1 MLYLVRMNR
10 DLEDKSVADQ
20 IVGIFSAT
28 SIEAL
33 WSMVDEVTSPVER
46 QYARL
51 LGDGGIVWPGRAVT
65 FAAIEA
71 WADKTE
77 YDVGEHPLVKSLKL
91 HTIDFTEGLHSSL
104 LDGLK
109 FKRFD
114 TFEKYAKKI
123 TT

>member
-10 DLEDKSVADQ
+10 NLEDKTVADQ

-28 SIEAL
+28 SIDAL
-33 WSMVDEVTSPVER
+33 WSLVDEVTSPVEC

-51 LGDGGIVWPGRAVT
+51 SSDGGIIWPGRAVT
-65 FAAIEA
+65 FAEIEA
-71 WADKTE
+71 WANITE
-77 YDVGEHPLVKSLKL
+77 YDVGEHPLVKSFKV
-91 HTIDFTEGLHSSL
+91 HTIDLTEGLHSSM

-109 FKRFD
+109 FRRFE

-123 TT
+123 MP